1 MFHVMLVAPILGLM
15 AVYGVIVLVIL
26 SVPFCV
32 GMFLQL
38 VLTVFGQKHWVLWVP
53 TGLGA
58 LGLAGSLAFFLP
70 DVPVSYILV
79 YWVLYFLALWLT
91 WLVVDQ
97 IKKFIARRRHK
108 E

>member
-15 AVYGVIVLVIL
+15 AVYGAIVLVIL
-26 SVPFCV
+26 SVPFCI
-32 GMFLQL
+32 GIFLQFI
-38 VLTVFGQKHWVLWVP
+38 LTIFGQKHWILWVP

-58 LGLAGSLAFFLP
+58 LGLAGSMVFFLP

-79 YWVLYFLALWLT
+79 YWTLYFLALWIT

-97 IKKFIARRRHK
+97 IKKFIARRCHK

>member
-1 MFHVMLVAPILGLM
+1 MFHVMLVAPVLGLM

-53 TGLGA
+53 AGLGA

-70 DVPVSYILV
+70 DVPVLYILV
-79 YWVLYFLALWLT
+79 YWALYFLALWLT

>member
-1 MFHVMLVAPILGLM
+1 M
-15 AVYGVIVLVIL
+15 
-26 SVPFCV
+26 
-32 GMFLQL
+32 
-38 VLTVFGQKHWVLWVP
+38 
-53 TGLGA
+53 
-58 LGLAGSLAFFLP
+58 AGSLAFFLP

-79 YWVLYFLALWLT
+79 YWALYFLALWLT

>member
-15 AVYGVIVLVIL
+15 AVYGIIVLVIL
-26 SVPFCV
+26 SVPFCI

-38 VLTVFGQKHWVLWVP
+38 VLTVFGQKRWVLYIP
-53 TGLGA
+53 AGLGV
-58 LGLAGSLAFFLP
+58 LGLAGTLVFFRP
-70 DVPVSYILV
+70 DPPALYILI
-79 YWVLYFLALWLT
+79 YWTLYFLALWLT

-97 IKKFIARRRHK
+97 IKKFIARRRSK